1 MALAVSD
8 IATLQAKG
16 FHVSD
21 NGDGTATI
29 RWPNAAP
36 ETAFRVVLQS
46 GVLQLQKAK
55 SATHRMLATELG
67 R

>member
-1 MALAVSD
+1 MDDLWILA
-8 IATLQAKG
+8 AKG

-21 NGDGTATI
+21 AGGGFATI

-36 ETAFRVVLQS
+36 DTAFRVRHRDGMLELV
-46 GVLQLQKAK
+46 KDR
-55 SATHRMLATELG
+55 SATHRMLAEALG